1 MSNTKSRSA
10 GQHKIGAVSSMSGV
24 PTPTLRGW
32 EVRHHAF
39 APSKTGGK
47 HRLYSDEDVLRA
59 TLLKRLTEQGHA
71 ISGIAKLDA
80 NALNHLLQQQI
91 SSNCNNAQKNAA
103 AHAVSMAVIGLPLA
117 GRIETEKFSESFADN
132 TIKVTDIFVDIPTAL
147 GATFND
153 HPQLLLLRVGSLH
166 AHVQVDI
173 HELMQKAGF
182 AQVIVLYGF
191 GQETIIAAMRRSGMI
206 VRREPISDAELAD
219 LIQAVLLVDSS
230 KSSNKLAAGAVIPA
244 RMYSDETLFQVAGIP
259 NTVFCECPRHV
270 AELITQLAS
279 FEQYSQECLNKSNE
293 DAHLHAY
300 LSAVSGS
307 ARAMFERAL
316 ERLALHEGIALDTK
330 N

>member
-1 MSNTKSRSA
+1 MSNTKSKA
-10 GQHKIGAVSSMSGV
+10 TGQHKIGALSSMSGV

-32 EVRHHAF
+32 EVRHGSF
-39 APSKTGGK
+39 APTKTEGK

-59 TLLKRLTEQGHA
+59 TMMKRLTDQGHA
-71 ISGIAKLDA
+71 ISNIAQLDA
-80 NALNHLLQQQI
+80 NALNHLLQQQAGRQYI
-91 SSNCNNAQKNAA
+91 KAQDNAA
-103 AHAVSMAVIGLPLA
+103 AHTVSMAVIGLPLA
-117 GRIETEKFSESFADN
+117 GRIESEKFTQSFADN

-147 GATFND
+147 TATFKD

-173 HELMQKAGF
+173 HELIHKVGF
-182 AQVIVLYGF
+182 AQVIVLYNF

-206 VRREPISDAELAD
+206 VRREPISDAELVD

-230 KSSNKLAAGAVIPA
+230 KSSNKLTSGAVIPA
-244 RMYSDETLFQVAGIP
+244 RMYSDETLFQVAAIP

-279 FEQYSQECLNKSNE
+279 FEQYSQECLNNSKE

-300 LSAVSGS
+300 LSAISGS

-316 ERLALHEGIALDTK
+316 ERLALHEGIALNTK
-330 N
+330 I